1 MKKIISGYFYR
12 LIKGFEIWL
21 LIGLFIASS
30 LFFMIRQTGSNIITR
45 SDDIVIEKDNFVI
58 KKEDIRDHCFENLN
72 ISAKDLYRCCSE
84 PIPEQSFKI
93 IRDNHNFA
101 EEEYDIFEGFIQYIN
116 IFPTAIMLL
125 FIPVFFG
132 RMFSD
137 KTIKNLI
144 SCGLKKSKIYLSSLL
159 FCFSIELI
167 MVIAEIIEFMI
178 FCYFYRWHPP
188 IYLPVVLAL
197 LATELCLM
205 FTLTS
210 VCLAVLFISTR
221 RALTIIAGFLL
232 AICLVKN
239 LSEPAIL
246 ILEDFY
252 SLQTEH
258 YDEDRDL
265 FSKAAKARG
274 LNAFYFQ
281 IDLSSYNESIFL
293 DGTELFEYEPD
304 NRPQV
309 IRASLLAFIY
319 SDPSLLSGL
328 FANHKTYLNYRDGV
342 MAINIAANIFWTILS
357 NGAAL
362 LVLRKKEL
370 HG

>member
-21 LIGLFIASS
+21 LAGLFIASS

-45 SDDIVIEKDNFVI
+45 SDDIVIEKDNYVI
-58 KKEDIRDHCFENLN
+58 EKEDIRDHCFENLN
-72 ISAKDLYRCCSE
+72 ISAKDLYRCLSE
-84 PIPEQSFKI
+84 PIPEQSFQI

-101 EEEYDIFEGFIQYIN
+101 EEEYDVFEGFIQYIN

-167 MVIAEIIEFMI
+167 MIIAEIIEFMI

-232 AICLVKN
+232 AICLDKT

-258 YDEDRDL
+258 YDEDL
-265 FSKAAKARG
+265 ALYSKTSKAHG
-274 LNAFYFQ
+274 QNAFYYQ
-281 IDLSSYNESIFL
+281 IDLSSYYERIFL
-293 DGTELFEYEPD
+293 DGKELFAYEPD

-309 IRASLLAFIY
+309 IRTSLLAFIY
-319 SDPSLLSGL
+319 SDPSLHSGL
-328 FANHKTYLNYRDGV
+328 VAYHKTYLNYRDGV
-342 MAINIAANIFWTILS
+342 MAINIAANIFWITLTS
-357 NGAAL
+357 AAGIF
-362 LVLRKKEL
+362 VFNKREI